1 MDGILRGQEM
11 DKIEEVFSKAYD
23 LHKDIIYF
31 PLRHHSPAC
40 SFHLKKV
47 IENYNPDIILIEGPS
62 DANAV
67 TPYIGHA
74 ETTAPVCIYYSYSD
88 NKKLV
93 SAEGGKYRCYYPF
106 LDYSPELTAIREG
119 EKRGIKTEFIDLP
132 YGEILINSAEGR
144 GLRNEKEKNSY
155 NDDYLFEKSKFITS
169 LCEKQGCRTFNE
181 LWEMLFEID
190 GIKIETG
197 TFIKNMIAFCYLS
210 RSFES
215 EDSLKEDGCIAREVY
230 MASKIKEMSTE
241 YKKILVVTGGFHT
254 SGLIELSCKEETI
267 KLHNIDKKDVGAY
280 AMVYSFEESDQLNGY
295 ASGMPYPAFYQK
307 IYENL
312 CENLQNPY
320 EKAVL
325 HFIVSCGRKI
335 RKSVGGLSTADE
347 IEALNMAKGLQTL
360 RNKAECGVYE
370 LKDAVRACFIKGE
383 LNMATDA
390 PLMELLELLRGK
402 NIGKLCDST
411 EVPPII
417 IDFRDICSK
426 YKLKIN
432 NTLEQE
438 IVLDLYKSSRHREIS
453 YFLHRMSFLNI
464 GFCKNIKG
472 PDFINKKNVNLIRET
487 FKYKWNVQVESGLIE
502 NSVYGGTVKEAVETL
517 LLKEITKNKNESG
530 EVSELLIK
538 AFMMGYYQII
548 LKVLPDMKEIII
560 KDGSFYSVAHCA
572 YNICF
577 LYNGTM
583 LFSGEESCDIKELLL
598 QAYNKAVTLIPE
610 LYAVPEEEENKVI
623 DKLKNI
629 YQITLESNSDI
640 DIFKEALFSLTDRVS
655 GNAAVEGAAL
665 GLLLGVNE
673 IDSLYIIKKAEG
685 YLYGTG
691 DKFLKSAA
699 FLKGLFSTA
708 RDIVLSEAKMLT
720 AIDNVMKNMEEE
732 NFLRL
737 LPELRLSFSFF
748 TPGEIDSIG
757 KALADYYEI
766 SERKLF
772 DVEAAAPEELKF
784 ALELD
789 SFGVDTLKEWG
800 LINEG

>member
-1 MDGILRGQEM
+1 MEGILRGKEM
-11 DKIEEVFSKAYD
+11 DKIEEIFSKAYD
-23 LHKDIIYF
+23 LHRNIIYF
-31 PLRHHSPAC
+31 PVRHHSPAC

-62 DANAV
+62 DANTV
-67 TPYIGHA
+67 TPYIGHE
-74 ETTAPVCIYYSYSD
+74 ETTAPICIYYSYSD
-88 NKKLV
+88 KKKLV
-93 SAEGGKYRCYYPF
+93 STEGGKYRCYYPF

-132 YGEILINSAEGR
+132 YGEILINSAVGK

-325 HFIVSCGRKI
+325 HFIVSYGRKI

-370 LKDAVRACFIKGE
+370 LKDAVKACFIKGE

-402 NIGKLCDST
+402 NIGKLCDSA

-417 IDFRDICSK
+417 VDFRNICSK

-629 YQITLESNSDI
+629 YQITLESNLDI

-655 GNAAVEGAAL
+655 GNAAVEGASL